1 VHDLARSPAASGNQ
15 RGSPRNTAAGVTK
28 PRSIGTLRRAQLDFG
43 SAAHVLGIWQAD
55 GPRHQEEPKMGE
67 IKDKTRNA
75 AQELTGKAKEA
86 AGKSTGNRKLESKG
100 KADQTKAKVKKTG
113 EKVKDVFR

>member
-1 VHDLARSPAASGNQ
+1 MTAPEPSGERDSTPVRARICWVSGKLVA
-15 RGSPRNTAAGVTK
+15 RNAT
-28 PRSIGTLRRAQLDFG
+28 
-43 SAAHVLGIWQAD
+43 
-55 GPRHQEEPKMGE
+55 EEFKMGE
-67 IKDKTRNA
+67 IRNKTRNA
-75 AQELTGKAKEA
+75 AQGAKGKAKEA